1 MCLCVSVF
9 LNTVIYFQVIL
20 KVWMYSIFFSKPN
33 IKLVLLS
40 LPSKKNEVWETGS
53 FNTYFLNSTLVFY
66 SVCTDSKRSISHSVI
81 VKLLPFQAG
90 MPIKSLTYLWGTI
103 WTGND
108 PFHTLKRTLFSWPF
122 SPVWV
127 KGTRQVVVG
136 ELWLN

>member
-1 MCLCVSVF
+1 MLGSSLDFVTNESVCLCVSVCVF
-9 LNTVIYFQVIL
+9 LSTVIYFQVIL
-20 KVWMYSIFFSKPN
+20 KVWMYSVFFSKPN

-66 SVCTDSKRSISHSVI
+66 SVYTESKRSISHSVI

-108 PFHTLKRTLFSWPF
+108 PFHTLKRTFFSWPF
-122 SPVWV
+122 SPV
-127 KGTRQVVVG
+127 
-136 ELWLN
+136 